1 MYYKLNDVEIRG
13 ICKER
18 LESLEYWLRRI
29 IDETLSKK
37 FGDYINYSDEH
48 GNKLIKSEFAKF
60 LLARKANEP
69 ERYPRLVDA
78 ILLDDA
84 INIIC
89 NPNLYR
95 NHFAEIL
102 NTAFPDG
109 QMEARTFMMRLV
121 PARNALSHANPIS
134 IRQAEQIICYS
145 NDIIDSIKKYY
156 TEKNMDNEY
165 NVPLILKV
173 TDSFGNVFY
182 RNQMGGVHDG
192 GIMMNFLDNPRYN
205 LRVGDTISLEIE
217 VDPSFDEDEY
227 IISWSST
234 KNFGEPR
241 PEGKKAVIKITEK
254 QVSQQFDVQCNIKS
268 NKGWHRMH
276 NGSDDFMLFYY
287 KVLPPI

>member
-48 GNKLIKSEFAKF
+48 GNKLIKSEFAKS
-60 LLARKANEP
+60 LRSRKTNEP

-89 NPNLYR
+89 NPNLYK
-95 NHFAEIL
+95 NHFAETL
-102 NTAFPDG
+102 NLAFPDG
-109 QMEARTFMMRLV
+109 QTEARTFMMRLV

-182 RNQMGGVHDG
+182 RNQMGCVHDG

-205 LRVGDTISLEIE
+205 LRVGDTIALEIE
-217 VDPSFDEDEY
+217 IDPSFDEDEY
-227 IISWSST
+227 TISWAST

-254 QVSQQFDVQCNIKS
+254 QVSQRFDIQCNIKS
-268 NKGWHRMH
+268 NKKWHRMH

-287 KVLPPI
+287 KVLPPL